1 MLNTET
7 REVIKA
13 TAPVLA
19 EHGLTITRRFY
30 QRMFE
35 QHPELKNLFN
45 QSHQAAGDQPKAL
58 ANAVHAY
65 AMHIDNPQVLASAIE
80 RIAHKH
86 VSLRVQPE
94 QYAIV
99 GEHLLGAI
107 KDILGDAATDQ
118 IIDAW
123 AAAYQQLADILI
135 EKEAAL
141 YRDSEQQPGGWSDW
155 RPFVVADRVRE
166 SAEIVSFYLHPQDD
180 APVPPHRPGQYISV
194 RTEVPDWGLKQPRQ
208 YSLSDE
214 PNGRYLRISVKR
226 EAGREDRP
234 DGVISSLL
242 HEKFKEGTAIE
253 LSAPFG
259 DFRLHQERSTPV
271 VLICGGVGITPLLC
285 MLKALARTER
295 QVLFVHGARNRE
307 VQAFRD
313 EVEAA
318 RRQGPNRIRTAFF
331 LETPDGGLEPDEH
344 HGQVDLNRID
354 LPAIDSG
361 ADYYLCGP
369 LPFIRLHRD
378 LLLDRGVDPANIH
391 YEVFGSDVLAA

>member
-1 MLNTET
+1 MLDTDT
-7 REVIKA
+7 RTVIKA

-19 EHGLTITRRFY
+19 EHGLTITRHFY
-30 QRMFE
+30 QRMFD

-45 QSHQAAGDQPKAL
+45 QSHQAAGDQPRAL

-65 AMHIDNPQVLASAIE
+65 ATHIDNPEVLAAALE

-141 YRDSEQQPGGWSDW
+141 YRDSEQQAGGWSDW
-155 RPFVVADRVRE
+155 RRFVVAERIRE
-166 SAEIVSFYLHPQDD
+166 SAEIVSFHLHPEDD
-180 APVPPHRPGQYISV
+180 APVPPHHPGQYISV
-194 RTEVPDWGLKQPRQ
+194 RTDVPDWGLKQPRQ

-214 PNGRYLRISVKR
+214 PNGRSLRISVKR
-226 EAGREDRP
+226 EGGHD
-234 DGVISSLL
+234 DGPGGVVSNLL
-242 HEKFKEGTAIE
+242 HDQFGEGAVIE

-259 DFRLHQERSTPV
+259 DFRLHQDRDTPV
-271 VLICGGVGITPLLC
+271 VLVCGGVGITPLLC
-285 MLKALARTER
+285 MLKALAGTER
-295 QVLFVHGARNRE
+295 QVLFVHGARNRR

-313 EVEAA
+313 EVETA
-318 RRQGPNRIRTAFF
+318 RRQGPDRIRTAFF
-331 LETPDGGLEPDEH
+331 LEHADGGLDQGEH
-344 HGQVDLNRID
+344 QGQVDLGQVE
-354 LPAIDSG
+354 LPAVDSR

-378 LLLDRGVDPANIH
+378 MLLARGVAPANIH